1 MQTKAKAIAKTF
13 LSASAVVVISMASA
27 GLSPAAEIYK
37 WTDAEGNVQYG
48 DRPSGEATEVR
59 LQIASNPTDP
69 ARLQAQAAA
78 RQQESDYLAQAAAE
92 NEPAGPTREEIAA
105 AAKEKADK
113 CNTYRERMNDFLRAR
128 HLYRED
134 ANGERVYLDESEM
147 AAAREKVEGQV
158 QEYCGS

>member
-1 MQTKAKAIAKTF
+1 MQTKAKAIAKTL
-13 LSASAVVVISMASA
+13 LSASAVVMISLATS
-27 GLSPAAEIYK
+27 GSSAAEIYK

-78 RQQESDYLAQAAAE
+78 RQQEADYLAQAAVD
-92 NEPAGPTREEIAA
+92 NEPTGPTREEIAT

-134 ANGERVYLDESEM
+134 ASGERVYLDESEM